1 MARQWEGRTRGGAFG
16 YLFFIRLVKIFG
28 LGAAYAFLCIVV
40 LYFIPFA
47 PKRTKSVWVYSRKIL
62 GLSIVRSSL
71 AVVSSYYAFGQSII
85 DKVVTGMGL
94 SDRFTYSFDRHDLI
108 LEPVGKKQGCVV
120 IGAHVGS
127 WQMGAPFFG
136 PNGAKVNVV
145 MYDNEYRNIKKV
157 LERNTDQC
165 QFNVIPV
172 NEEDWSFL
180 ISITSAVRNGEL
192 VCFQGDRYMKEDRV
206 FRAEFLGHE
215 AEFPAGPFILAARL
229 GCPVVFYYA
238 MRGRGRNYRFIFR
251 TPGMELADRG
261 NMKEE
266 EYIFRAYVASLESVV
281 REYPEQWFNYY
292 DFWNLY
298 SSR

>member
-28 LGAAYAFLCIVV
+28 LGAAYAFLCLVV

-108 LEPVGKKQGCVV
+108 LEPVGKKLGCVV

-145 MYDNEYRNIKKV
+145 MYDNEYQQVKDVIS
-157 LERNTDQC
+157 ENTGHQ
-165 QFNVIPV
+165 QYSIIPV
-172 NEEDWSFL
+172 KEDDVSFL
-180 ISITSAVRNGEL
+180 ISITAALRRGEL
-192 VCFQGDRYMKEDRV
+192 VCIQGDRYMHEDRV
-206 FRAEFLGHE
+206 MTATFMGRE
-215 AEFPAGPFILAARL
+215 AEFPEGPFVLASKMK
-229 GCPVVFYYA
+229 CPVVFYFA
-238 MRGRGRNYRFIFR
+238 MRGKGRHYRFVFR
-251 TPGMELADRG
+251 TPESVLPYIDGQDR
-261 NMKEE
+261 KD
-266 EYIFRAYVASLESVV
+266 YIFKAYVKALEDIV
-281 REYPEQWFNYY
+281 REYPMQWFNYY
-292 DFWNLY
+292 DFWKLY
-298 SSR
+298 SDK

>member
-1 MARQWEGRTRGGAFG
+1 MGRKWEGRTRGGPFG
-16 YLFFIRLVKIFG
+16 YMFFILLVRIAG
-28 LGAAYAFLCIVV
+28 IWAAYAFLSLVV

-47 PKRTKSVWVYSRKIL
+47 PSQTRSCRMYARRIL
-62 GLSIVRSSL
+62 GMGKFRAALFPVR
-71 AVVSSYYAFGQSII
+71 SYYAFGQSII
-85 DKVVTGMGL
+85 DRVVSSMGMR
-94 SDRFTYSFDRHDLI
+94 DRFGYSFDGH
-108 LEPVGKKQGCVV
+108 GKIMEYVRSGTGCIV

-127 WQMGAPFFG
+127 WQMGAQFFA
-136 PNGAKVNVV
+136 PNGAKVNVA

-261 NMKEE
+261 DMKEE

-298 SSR
+298 LSR